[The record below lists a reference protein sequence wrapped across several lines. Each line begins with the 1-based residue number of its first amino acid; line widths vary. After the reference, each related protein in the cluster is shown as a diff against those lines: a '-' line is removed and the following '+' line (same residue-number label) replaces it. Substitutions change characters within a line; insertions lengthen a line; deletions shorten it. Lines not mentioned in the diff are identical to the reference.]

1 MFQVTDGHVRKN
13 FAIYLE
19 GKLALTVSVHSELD
33 HLGTAKSAHSTI
45 NFGLLGLTKFSL
57 CLRWAEASPCYHL
70 SWDSAADAV
79 IGNVLCNNGA
89 SSDDTTV
96 TDINPWHNHRPA
108 TKPDVV
114 TYSHGATVFIP
125 LKAHWPFYVTMRMIT
140 RVDDHLRPIITSLPM
155 TQGPRI
161 SQLIPTPELSPS
173 ERSEPN
179 VAPRSILIFLPAFKM
194 NLRETHPR
202 RRFAKRLCWDFGSHF
217 GKVA

>member
-70 SWDSAADAV
+70 SRDSAADAV

-96 TDINPWHNHRPA
+96 TDINSWHNHRPA

-114 TYSHGATVFIP
+114 AYSHGATVFIP

-140 RVDDHLRPIITSLPM
+140 RVDDHLRAHHHIVADDAGTENLAVDSNS
-155 TQGPRI
+155 RV
-161 SQLIPTPELSPS
+161 IPQ
-173 ERSEPN
+173 RK
-179 VAPRSILIFLPAFKM
+179 VG
-194 NLRETHPR
+194 
-202 RRFAKRLCWDFGSHF
+202 AKRGPSLNINILACVQNESARNPPPKAFC
-217 GKVA
+217 

>member
-1 MFQVTDGHVRKN
+1 MSQVTDGHVRKN

-19 GKLALTVSVHSELD
+19 GKLALTGSVHSELD

-70 SWDSAADAV
+70 SRDSATDAV

-96 TDINPWHNHRPA
+96 TDINSWHNHRPA

-140 RVDDHLRPIITSLPM
+140 RVDDHLRAHHHIVADDAGTENLAVDSNS
-155 TQGPRI
+155 RV
-161 SQLIPTPELSPS
+161 IPQ
-173 ERSEPN
+173 RK
-179 VAPRSILIFLPAFKM
+179 VGAKRGPRSILIFLPAFKM

-217 GKVA
+217 GKAA